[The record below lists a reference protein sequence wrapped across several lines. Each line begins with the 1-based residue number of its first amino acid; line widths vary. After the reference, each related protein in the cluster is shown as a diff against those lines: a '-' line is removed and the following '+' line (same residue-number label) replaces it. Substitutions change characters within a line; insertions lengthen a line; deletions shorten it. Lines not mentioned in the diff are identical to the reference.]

1 VIRDQVAS
9 QALKKNHRLLR
20 VLAAIVS
27 VAVLLGCAERVHA
40 NIGVWGVFVWWAV
53 AGIVALVWPLA
64 FLVTGFGATARQ
76 RRAVH
81 AAAFA
86 LTISS
91 IGLLQIGWGLVM
103 LLRPEYAIGWYIP
116 ARGGGTE
123 IHDAADAVGTGRTMV
138 AIGTLIV
145 LVLTAAT
152 AALAKQTSD
161 TADLDR
167 SKPEAETASVPFQQ
181 GAAALV
187 LWCCGGVFWLITLG
201 IGLIS
206 VIQYDGVRQKL
217 ADCAPGS
224 GSCST
229 DTWVA
234 NELPWILA
242 TASAV
247 AMLPVIA
254 AIMMRGSLPR
264 IVSTWDD
271 PDPALMLVTGWV
283 YQAGSVVAMASAIL
297 YARWSDAT
305 CTGRGSLRSCGA
317 ADPDFSFAGQWLPW
331 VTVWALT
338 TYAVLAYLVVF
349 SLLATTRSAL
359 AACTTD
365 KRAKAG
371 PDIDRS
377 SGSSAFHVVT
387 YLAGLVVLIGV
398 GWLAVSLLQRA
409 STPPETAGSWEE
421 YVAENMNSSAYPH
434 LEKVRLEVPTGHRPD
449 SPLLVQVSLG
459 GDEPEMPSAEAVSLI
474 DAACAYQ
481 PSRWRVRTPETWV
494 NVSYGTDGDSSRY
507 ARLGCETNHR
517 RALTDLLGWVE
528 QHPAN
533 RAVDEISIKSRDDG
547 VLETQLYLP
556 NSSTTSF
563 QKALDYLC
571 ALPAPRGVQRSGT
584 IFDSLADRSVSD
596 IDCTAPDEAV
606 AEWRRRD

>member
-1 VIRDQVAS
+1 VIRDPAAL

-64 FLVTGFGATARQ
+64 FLVTGFGATSRQ
-76 RRAVH
+76 RRAVY

-86 LTISS
+86 LTTSS

-103 LLRPEYAIGWYIP
+103 LLHPEYAVGWYIP

-123 IHDAADAVGTGRTMV
+123 IHDAAGATGTGRTMV
-138 AIGTLIV
+138 VIGTLIF
-145 LVLTAAT
+145 LVVMAAT
-152 AALAKQTSD
+152 AALVRRTSD
-161 TADLDR
+161 APELDT
-167 SKPEAETASVPFQQ
+167 SEPEVEAASLPFQLRM
-181 GAAALV
+181 AALV
-187 LWCCGGVFWLITLG
+187 LWFCGGVFWLITLG

-229 DTWVA
+229 DIWVA

-247 AMLPVIA
+247 AMLPVIV
-254 AIMMRGSLPR
+254 AIMVRGSLPR
-264 IVSTWDD
+264 AVSAWDD
-271 PDPALMLVTGWV
+271 SDPALVLVTGWV
-283 YQAGSVVAMASAIL
+283 YQAGSVLAMASAIL

-305 CTGRGSLRSCGA
+305 CTGRGGLRNCGA
-317 ADPDFSFAGQWLPW
+317 ADPDFSFADQWLPW

-338 TYAVLAYLVVF
+338 AYAVLAYLVVF
-349 SLLATTRSAL
+349 ALLATTRSAL
-359 AACTTD
+359 AARSTD
-365 KRAKAG
+365 KLAKAG
-371 PDIDRS
+371 PDKERS
-377 SGSSAFHVVT
+377 AGSSTFHVVT
-387 YLAGLVVLIGV
+387 YLAGLVILIGV
-398 GWLAVSLLQRA
+398 GWLAVSLWQRA

-421 YVAENMNSSAYPH
+421 YVAENMNSSTYPH
-434 LEKVRLEVPTGHRPD
+434 VEDVRLEVPTGHRPD
-449 SPLLVQVSLG
+449 SPLLVHVSLR
-459 GDEPEMPSAEAVSLI
+459 GDEPEMPSAEAVGLI

-481 PSRWRVRTPETWV
+481 PSRWRVPTPETWV
-494 NVSYGTDGDSSRY
+494 NVSYGTDGDNSRY

-517 RALTDLLGWVE
+517 RALTDLLAWVE
-528 QHPAN
+528 QHPAT

-556 NSSTTSF
+556 DSSTTNF

-571 ALPAPRGVQRSGT
+571 SLPAPRGVQRSGT